1 MRFAELGP
9 GAVARV
15 TRVGGQGAFRR
26 RLMELGILPGTRL
39 ALTGIAPLGDPME
52 LLVRGASLSIRR
64 AEAQEVEVVLL
75 DRDELARERAAES
88 PTPRPVE
95 AAARIA
101 GSPDGRR
108 ASAFSRA
115 RARGV
120 P

>member
-75 DRDELARERAAES
+75 DRDELARERGES
-88 PTPRPVE
+88 PASRPDD
-95 AAARIA
+95 AGARIA
-101 GSPDGRR
+101 GSADRRR

-115 RARGV
+115 RVRGA